1 MALRVLVTRPQP
13 QADAWVERL
22 RAAGLDAQA
31 LPLIDVA
38 APNDARQVQDA
49 WAALPRDAMALFVSP
64 NAVAHFFAVRPAAE
78 GWPSQVLAACTGPGT
93 GAALRANGVPPTQVI
108 EPPADAPQ
116 FDSEALWHACLA
128 PRDWRGHSVLI
139 VRGDGGRNWL
149 ADTLKAQG
157 AAVRFVQAY
166 ARALPVLDA
175 VASRLLA
182 EALARPREHLWLF
195 SSSQAIEHLSRLA
208 PAATDWSQA
217 RALATH
223 PRIAASAHAQGMREV
238 HEALPTEAGV
248 IAAISTIA
256 AHIESTRP

>member
-1 MALRVLVTRPQP
+1 MRPARARWASAPPPSCARRAATPISRPRAELAVALRVLVTRPQP

-38 APNDARQVQDA
+38 APKDARQVQDA

-93 GAALRANGVPPTQVI
+93 GAALRANGVPAAQVL

-128 PRDWRGHSVLI
+128 PRDWHGRSVLI
-139 VRGDGGRNWL
+139 VRGDGGRGL
-149 ADTLKAQG
+149 PGGTPDMQG
-157 AAVRFVQAY
+157 AGVRLVEAP
-166 ARALPVLDA
+166 APGRALLHA
-175 VASRLLA
+175 G
-182 EALARPREHLWLF
+182 
-195 SSSQAIEHLSRLA
+195 
-208 PAATDWSQA
+208 
-217 RALATH
+217 
-223 PRIAASAHAQGMREV
+223 AH
-238 HEALPTEAGV
+238 
-248 IAAISTIA
+248 
-256 AHIESTRP
+256 